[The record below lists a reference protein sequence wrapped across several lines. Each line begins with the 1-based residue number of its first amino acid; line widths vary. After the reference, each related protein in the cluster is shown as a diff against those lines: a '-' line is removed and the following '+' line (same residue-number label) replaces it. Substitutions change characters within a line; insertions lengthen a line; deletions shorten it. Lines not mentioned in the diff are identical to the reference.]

1 MNTELSMPGYRAN
14 EYLLVLSPH
23 EELRHKIS
31 GVKKS
36 FFENY
41 GVQSALMGRPQIT
54 LARFTQLEMM
64 EDRLMN
70 KLRLISMGLPSI
82 KIELNGFGNYPTHSI
97 FINVVNKNQVKNIIN
112 GFKEARR
119 LMKRGGENP
128 HFIDDPCIPVAI
140 RIQKEVFKEALKE
153 YASKHF
159 TGRFIADHILVL
171 KRRKGEI
178 KYQVLERM
186 ALQYLPVHTLQGA
199 LF

>member
-70 KLRLISMGLPSI
+70 KLRLISMGLPPI

-140 RIQKEVFKEALKE
+140 RIQKEVFKEVLKE
-153 YASKHF
+153 YAAKHF